1 MDAERFRKQ
10 MDFVIETDRLKQVF
24 RQTYLMDETRKEND
38 AEHSWHLAIMAV
50 LLAEYSNHP
59 GIDLARVL
67 TMVLIHDIV
76 EIDAGDA
83 YCYDEGAQAGK
94 LDREMMASQRVF
106 GMLPD
111 DQAERMRALW
121 NEFEAGETPE
131 ARFAAALDRFQPLLH
146 NYRTR
151 GKAWIEHGINSGQ
164 VMRRCSPIGD
174 GSEELWR
181 AARALIMDAVE
192 QGYLAAGPGAEA
204 E

>member
-10 MDFVIETDRLKQVF
+10 MDFVIEIDRLKQVF

-83 YCYDEGAQAGK
+83 YCYDDGAQAGK

-192 QGYLAAGPGAEA
+192 QGYLAADPGAEA